1 MKRSIR
7 GRRQE
12 VPSSGV
18 GSKQPGEM
26 IYLVD
31 DDFRVREALSEHL
44 ASLGMEVVSFGS
56 AAEYL
61 DYSRSDDAACLILD
75 LELPDINGLDLQQ
88 QLAAETSPQIV
99 FISGHGDIP
108 STVRAM
114 KAGAIEFLTK
124 PVNEDALIAAVQAA
138 LARDR
143 QLRRHHAA
151 LAELRQ
157 RFSSLTPREREVLP
171 LVVEGLLNKQAA
183 AVLGIAEVTL
193 QLHRS
198 QIMQKMAAD
207 SFADLVRMAER
218 LGVRQSDKNE

>member
-1 MKRSIR
+1 
-7 GRRQE
+7 
-12 VPSSGV
+12 
-18 GSKQPGEM
+18 M

-31 DDFRVREALSEHL
+31 DDSRVREALTEHL

-61 DYSRSDDAACLILD
+61 DYSRSDAAACLILD
-75 LELPDINGLDLQQ
+75 LELPGINGLDLQE

-108 STVRAM
+108 SSVRAM
-114 KAGAIEFLTK
+114 KAGALEFLTK
-124 PVNEDALIAAVQAA
+124 PVDEAALIAAVHAA

-143 QLRRHHAA
+143 HLRKHHAE
-151 LAELRQ
+151 LAELRE

-171 LVVEGLLNKQAA
+171 LVVGGLLNKQAA

-218 LGVRQSDKNE
+218 GGYHGDRETPQLSRCRVND